1 MIIAI
6 ECYKTHD
13 GRLFEDE
20 KTARAHSDDL
30 LGAELDGLLRLAGLN
45 ITRNQEYNALIKW
58 MKQRGELAETIKTV
72 HSLLT
77 YGGDTA

>member
-1 MIIAI
+1 MITAI
-6 ECYKTHD
+6 VCHKTHD

-20 KTARAHSDDL
+20 SKARAHSEDL

-58 MKQRGELAETIKTV
+58 MKQRGELSEAIKAV

-77 YGGDTA
+77 YGDDTA